1 MSADARWIASA
12 AASALHAAE
21 CQLNASAPPGNRLA
35 DALADEAAGLA
46 SALASLRVEPVRFF
60 AHAIPQSLR
69 FDVPR
74 QLADAT
80 LAKLIGPA
88 LAESAGELARALS
101 ALFAAFRQAQ
111 PEAVEELELRSGPLR
126 GQWEAR
132 GPGLLATLQ
141 RLTEADVVVES
152 ADVILVQPVLGGGG
166 AAHPLYNAVHFE
178 ALLANPLAELPEIV
192 RLGWLWGQ
200 LHLDLPKYEDAVGR
214 DRMQTIGPLAL
225 VPPVLAAAQE
235 VELAQ
240 CDHAT
245 ISLALDAWCA
255 PAVSVDL
262 LLDWWGTYR
271 ASSPDWS
278 VALAA
283 LDRMLSAE

>member
-1 MSADARWIASA
+1 MLADARWIASA
-12 AASALHAAE
+12 AASALHAAQ
-21 CQLNASAPPGNRLA
+21 CQSAGVAPPGSRLT
-35 DALADEAAGLA
+35 DTLADEAAGLIR
-46 SALASLRVEPVRFF
+46 ALESLRVEPAKFF

-74 QLADAT
+74 QLAEVT
-80 LAKLIGPA
+80 LAKLIGPPDID
-88 LAESAGELARALS
+88 SVGELARSLS

-132 GPGLLATLQ
+132 GPGLLATLRQ
-141 RLTEADVVVES
+141 LTESGLVAES

-214 DRMQTIGPLAL
+214 ARMQTIGPLAL
-225 VPPVLAAAQE
+225 VPPVLTAAQE
-235 VELAQ
+235 VELAR

-245 ISLALDAWCA
+245 IGLALEAWHA
-255 PAVSVDL
+255 PAASADL
-262 LLDWWGTYR
+262 LLDWWATYQ
-271 ASSPDWS
+271 ASSPEWS

-283 LDRMLSAE
+283 LDRLLSAE

>member
-1 MSADARWIASA
+1 MLADARWIASA

-21 CQLNASAPPGNRLA
+21 CQLNGPAPPGTRLT
-35 DALADEAAGLA
+35 DALAEETAGLA
-46 SALASLRVEPVRFF
+46 RALAALRVEPARFF

-74 QLADAT
+74 QLAEVT

-88 LAESAGELARALS
+88 EAESTAGLARPLN
-101 ALFAAFRQAQ
+101 ALFAAFLRAQ

-132 GPGLLATLQ
+132 GPGLLATLM
-141 RLTEADVVVES
+141 RLTEADLVVES

-214 DRMQTIGPLAL
+214 ARMHLIGPLAL

-235 VELAQ
+235 VELAR
-240 CDHAT
+240 CDPTT
-245 ISLALDAWCA
+245 IALALEAWHA
-255 PAVSVDL
+255 PAVSVDV
-262 LLDWWGTYR
+262 LLDWWATYQ
-271 ASSPDWS
+271 ASSPAWS

-283 LDRMLSAE
+283 LDRLLSAE